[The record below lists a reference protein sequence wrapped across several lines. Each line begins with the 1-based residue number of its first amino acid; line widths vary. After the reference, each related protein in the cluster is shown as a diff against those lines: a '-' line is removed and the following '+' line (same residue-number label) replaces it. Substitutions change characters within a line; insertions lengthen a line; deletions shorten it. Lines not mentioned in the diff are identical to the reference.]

1 MTYRG
6 LVVDFGGVL
15 TTSITESFRIF
26 CRREGIAEERLNDL
40 LHASYRGGSDDSPVA
55 RVETGALTTEEF
67 EGMMAELLSEGLDEP
82 LPAGGLVARMLETVE
97 PDPAMLAAVGR
108 AREGGIR
115 TALLSN
121 AWSPR
126 QYRIG
131 GIDDG
136 LFDAAVISNEVG
148 MRKPSP
154 EIYRE
159 AARRLDLDP
168 GACVFVDDLR
178 ANVEA
183 AERVGMRGIL
193 HERAEETIPLL
204 QELLGVPLG

>member
-15 TTSITESFRIF
+15 TTSIVESFRAF
-26 CRREGIAEERLNDL
+26 CRREGIEEERLNDL
-40 LHASYRGGSDDSPVA
+40 LHASYRDGSEESPVA
-55 RVETGALTTEEF
+55 RVETGVVSTEEF
-67 EGMMAELLSEGLDEP
+67 EGLMAELLSEGLERP
-82 LPAGGLVARMLETVE
+82 VPSRGLVARMLETVE
-97 PDPAMLAAVGR
+97 PDPAMLQAVGR
-108 AREGGIR
+108 AREEGIR
-115 TALLSN
+115 TGLLSN

-136 LFDAAVISNEVG
+136 LFDAVVISNEVG
-148 MRKPSP
+148 MRKPS
-154 EIYRE
+154 EAIFRE
-159 AARRLDLDP
+159 AARRLDMEP
-168 GACVFVDDLR
+168 GACVFVDDIK

-193 HERAEETIPLL
+193 HERPEETIPRLE
-204 QELLGVPLG
+204 ELLGVPLV